1 MLVWALARG
10 VTSQRLA
17 LVRNRIRFAVEAVPP
32 GPVRTMSIYA
42 GDGWDLV
49 GAFAAYPRRSDVQGL
64 LVEIDQC

>member
-1 MLVWALARG
+1 
-10 VTSQRLA
+10 
-17 LVRNRIRFAVEAVPP
+17 
-32 GPVRTMSIYA
+32 MSIYA